1 MTASD
6 LFDVSGKRVLVT
18 GGASGIGAMI
28 ASGFVGAGAEVIIA
42 SRKEESLRELTDELS
57 ASGRCSY
64 VVADLSTEDGCR
76 ALGAAVAERWDTLD
90 VLVNNAG
97 ASWRARFADGGYEN
111 VRRTMAINFDAH
123 VRLTEA
129 LLPLVRASAPS
140 TIVNMSSTSG
150 RIARA
155 GAGAYCASKF
165 ALCGWSDALGAEE
178 RANGVNVALVLPG
191 FIHTEGF
198 PQRGLPNVIVSEP
211 GVVADAIADCV
222 LNGRVER
229 YTPRYYWLAA
239 ALRIALPRA
248 VRWFTSSTS
257 GSKLVTASRNDDAA
271 A

>member
-1 MTASD
+1 MVICITGAS
-6 LFDVSGKRVLVT
+6 
-18 GGASGIGAMI
+18 SGIGEATAMRL
-28 ASGFVGAGAEVIIA
+28 AREPGARMVLVARRGERLERLAA
-42 SRKEESLRELTDELS
+42 RLPCAATSLAVDLTDDDAPERVRAHLE
-57 ASGRCSY
+57 AEHGGR
-64 VVADLSTEDGCR
+64 
-76 ALGAAVAERWDTLD
+76 LD

-97 ASWRARFADGGYEN
+97 ASWRARFADGGYAN

-129 LLPLVRASAPS
+129 LLPMVRASAPS
-140 TIVNMSSTSG
+140 TIVNVSSTSG

-178 RANGVNVALVLPG
+178 RAAGVNVALVLPG

-198 PQRGLPNVIVSEP
+198 PQRDLPRLLVSEP

-222 LNGRVER
+222 LRGRVER

-239 ALRIALPRA
+239 AVRIALPRA
-248 VRWFTSSTS
+248 VRWFTSSNS
-257 GSKLVTASRNDDAA
+257 GSKLVTASRGDDAA